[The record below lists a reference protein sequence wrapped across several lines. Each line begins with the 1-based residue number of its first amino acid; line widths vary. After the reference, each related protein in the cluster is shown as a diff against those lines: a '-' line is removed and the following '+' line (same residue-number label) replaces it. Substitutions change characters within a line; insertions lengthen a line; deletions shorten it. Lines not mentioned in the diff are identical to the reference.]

1 MSDNAQDNATPAAC
15 AQDGEVPRRAILLLA
30 LATFTAVACTRA
42 TDPLI
47 DLIAKDFG
55 VSAGSASI
63 VITLYG
69 MAYGLLQI
77 FYGPVGDRIGKFR
90 LVFITCALST
100 VGTFACAWATSLEWL
115 AIARLVSGATA
126 GALFPMSVA
135 WFSDIVPYER
145 RQAMLAKFVVANF
158 LGSSLGSILS
168 GWMAER
174 WGWRSIFLLLS
185 AMFFVVAIALY
196 HELRRNA
203 AAQKHAP
210 LGAAP
215 NSLAAAFGQ
224 IATYLRD
231 RQARN
236 FLFMVSLETFLMLS
250 PIVFIPLHGQR
261 EFDLSP
267 SESAVLMG
275 AVLVGGMGYL
285 AASGPLTRRLE
296 KRHMVF
302 AGATIATL
310 TLAGMVFA
318 ANTVTGIVLLL
329 AFGFGSTML
338 HNTFMTR
345 ATQFSPQAR
354 GVSVTLFT
362 SCQYISVALGVW
374 VEGRV
379 VDLAG
384 TGALFALAAVGLPTA
399 LFIFIRRLRSHEG
412 SATAP
417 QASA

>member
-1 MSDNAQDNATPAAC
+1 MSEGHTGVATDADA
-15 AQDGEVPRRAILLLA
+15 GRVPRRAILLLA

-55 VSAGSASI
+55 VSAGNASI

-69 MAYGLLQI
+69 MAYGLLQV

-90 LVFITCALST
+90 VVFITCALST

-126 GALFPMSVA
+126 GALFPMSLA
-135 WFSDIVPYER
+135 WLSDIIPYER

-158 LGSSLGSILS
+158 LGSSLGSILA

-185 AMFFVVAIALY
+185 ALFFLVAIALY
-196 HELRRNA
+196 LELRRNA
-203 AAQKHAP
+203 AAKRP
-210 LGAAP
+210 AAHGIGP
-215 NSLAAAFGQ
+215 GSFAEAFGQ

-236 FLFMVSLETFLMLS
+236 FLVMIALESVLMLS

-261 EFDLSP
+261 EFNLSP

-275 AVLVGGMGYL
+275 AVLAGGMGYL
-285 AASGPLTRRLE
+285 AAAGPLTRRLGMLQ
-296 KRHMVF
+296 MVIV
-302 AGATIATL
+302 GALIATL

-318 ANTVTGIVLLL
+318 PDTPTAVVLLL
-329 AFGFGSTML
+329 AFGFGSTLL

-362 SCQYISVALGVW
+362 SCQYVSIAVGVW
-374 VEGRV
+374 LDGRV

-384 TGALFALAAVGLPTA
+384 TSALFALAAVGLPTA
-399 LFIFIRRLRSHEG
+399 LLIQIRRIRSAG
-412 SATAP
+412 AGAP
-417 QASA
+417 AASA

>member
-1 MSDNAQDNATPAAC
+1 MSGNPRESPAPDVS
-15 AQDGEVPRRAILLLA
+15 QKDGEVPRRAILLLA

-69 MAYGLLQI
+69 MAYGLLQV

-100 VGTFACAWATSLEWL
+100 VGTFACAFANTLEWL

-174 WGWRSIFLLLS
+174 WGWRSIFLLL
-185 AMFFVVAIALY
+185 AALFLVVAIALY
-196 HELRRNA
+196 LELKRNA
-203 AAQKHAP
+203 DARRQAAHN
-210 LGAAP
+210 AAP
-215 NSLAAAFGQ
+215 ASLAAAFGQ

-236 FLFMVSLETFLMLS
+236 FLVMVSLETLLMLS

-261 EFDLSP
+261 EFGLSP

-285 AASGPLTRRLE
+285 AASGLLTRRLE
-296 KRHMVF
+296 KLHMVF
-302 AGATIATL
+302 SGAAIATL

-318 ANTVTGIVLLL
+318 ANTVTAVVLLL

-338 HNTFMTR
+338 HNTLMTR

-362 SCQYISVALGVW
+362 SCQYVSVAIGVW

-384 TGALFALAAVGLPTA
+384 TSALFALAAVGLPAA
-399 LFIFIRRLRSHEG
+399 LFIFIRRMRSRGSAAQSEG
-412 SATAP
+412 SA
-417 QASA
+417 